1 MIVAVVAAAT
11 LIPPSREALIERWL
25 HANPR
30 HRVEWLASPPARPAP
45 KTIDLRALAQ
55 RELSIDGRY
64 NLTTAQAK
72 APEPLWRQALKWIAD
87 WWNNLWRSIAKRAH
101 IAPRTANDLG
111 YVVLALVGLT
121 LLVVGVRL
129 ARNIRLSRSERGAQ
143 GEPLAASPD
152 PQALYQT
159 FATQLARLPE
169 ETRVFPGHEYLARN
183 LEFTLDREPDNR
195 DAPPLLEEAR
205 RHDPAAAT
213 VTTLGREKRINA
225 FFRLQNPGVIA
236 RLREKFPEI
245 GEHPDARTVFVKLR
259 ELRNRW

>member
-72 APEPLWRQALKWIAD
+72 APEPWWRQALKWIAD

-152 PQALYQT
+152 PQALYEQARDFANRGEYGNAALRLFAAAVALLTRRGAVVADPSATVGDLRAALRRKHATFVPAFDAVAAPFVQT
-159 FATQLARLPE
+159 AYAERPIDASQWHRA
-169 ETRVFPGHEYLARN
+169 ADA
-183 LEFTLDREPDNR
+183 FTLLND
-195 DAPPLLEEAR
+195 
-205 RHDPAAAT
+205 
-213 VTTLGREKRINA
+213 
-225 FFRLQNPGVIA
+225 
-236 RLREKFPEI
+236 
-245 GEHPDARTVFVKLR
+245 
-259 ELRNRW
+259 